1 MSVLSRSSVES
12 NLRSYRMVI
21 FDWDGTLMDSLPKIV
36 HSMTEAA
43 RQQGLHALAEKDVH
57 EIIGLELGEAISV
70 LYPELSSES
79 IEEMRGRYSAHYIQS
94 EQIQSRLYP
103 GVERMLAQLS
113 NRSILSIATGKSRR
127 GLDRV
132 LGALKVGGYFAS
144 SRCADETRPKPNPD
158 MVTELL
164 ELHQVSPAQAVVI
177 GDTEFDM
184 EMARRAGVDRV
195 GVSWGAHHVDRL
207 KRHDPQQCVDSV
219 GALAEWLLNRTVIA

>member
-1 MSVLSRSSVES
+1 MSGSSADDSEF
-12 NLRSYRMVI
+12 RPYKMVI

-36 HSMTEAA
+36 HSMVEAA
-43 RQQGLHALAEKDVH
+43 KQQGLQALAEKDVH

-70 LYPELSSES
+70 LYPELSSERV
-79 IEEMRGRYSAHYIQS
+79 EEMRGYYSNHYIQA
-94 EQIQSRLYP
+94 EQIQSGLYP
-103 GVERMLAQLS
+103 GVERMLSQLH

-132 LGALKVGGYFAS
+132 VDALDVGHYFAS

-164 ELHQVSPAQAVVI
+164 DMHRLSPEQAVVI

-195 GVSWGAHHVDRL
+195 GVSWGAHHIDRL
-207 KRHDPQQCVDSV
+207 KRHDPQHCVDSV
-219 GALAEWLLNRTVIA
+219 GALAEWLLERTLIA